1 MFFSKRDKVAKNTD
15 SKIKSKKIV
24 LTEQNNRIASNSTD
38 TSKKQS
44 KKTSQQKKKNLQTS
58 KTSKSNE
65 PKFSPAEQTHL
76 NREQAEEQLRRYGRS
91 VHSMISVD
99 NSGVYSFVARPGSLW
114 VVFTVPED
122 SDKFH
127 VNVTMPNIDGMVNTS
142 PKLVQLQQE
151 SKKSSSI
158 KGGIAANVIG
168 NEVHLSYSAS
178 VSHLKGEKYEK
189 FASELRD
196 FVMRATALR
205 QKMGQQ

>member
-1 MFFSKRDKVAKNTD
+1 MFFSKREKAIKNTD
-15 SKIKSKKIV
+15 LKIRSKKQV
-24 LTEQNNRIASNSTD
+24 LSEQNKRISSTSTD
-38 TSKKQS
+38 TCKKQS
-44 KKTSQQKKKNLQTS
+44 KKQTGKKKKASQAT

-65 PKFSPAEQTHL
+65 PKLSPAEKTHQ
-76 NREQAEEQLRRYGRS
+76 NRESAEAQLRRYGRS

-114 VVFTVPED
+114 VVLTMPED
-122 SDKFH
+122 SDTYH

-151 SKKSSSI
+151 SKKSSPI
-158 KGGIAANVIG
+158 KGGISAHAIG

-178 VSHLKGEKYEK
+178 VSHLKEDKYEK
-189 FASELRD
+189 FASEVRD
-196 FVMRATALR
+196 FVVRTSALR